1 MTTPPPLS
9 AVQLVG
15 LLAEP
20 ERRQVAAALILGA
33 SETGD
38 IATTAGVDARVAVD
52 ALERLRASGLV
63 EGDARSGWVLLG
75 EAFKLAA
82 RAAPRDEVDAGLDLE
97 GVAVAEA
104 DERVLRAAFRD
115 GRLVHW
121 PSKRD
126 KRLVVLDHIA
136 QRFEPGRRYTERQ
149 VNAELATLHDDT
161 AMLRRWLVDE
171 GFCDRADGEYWR
183 SGGTVS

>member
-1 MTTPPPLS
+1 M
-9 AVQLVG
+9 
-15 LLAEP
+15 
-20 ERRQVAAALILGA
+20 AAALILGA
-33 SETGD
+33 SETAD
-38 IATTAGVDARVAVD
+38 IAATAGLAVRDALD
-52 ALERLRASGLV
+52 ALERLRGGGLV

-82 RAAPRDEVDAGLDLE
+82 RSAPRSEPEPGIDLE
-97 GVAVAEA
+97 GASVAAG

-115 GRLVHW
+115 GRLVQW

-149 VNAELATLHDDT
+149 VNAELATLHEDT